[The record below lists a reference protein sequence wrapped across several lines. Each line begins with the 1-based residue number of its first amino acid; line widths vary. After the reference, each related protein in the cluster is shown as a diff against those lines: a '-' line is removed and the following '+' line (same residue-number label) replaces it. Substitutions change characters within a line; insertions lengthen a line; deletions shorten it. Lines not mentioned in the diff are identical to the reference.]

1 MTIFLQVNEVVKD
14 FYLPLSKLKK
24 VKEIFAEEMR
34 LGLEANPPRKSVF
47 YMCNT
52 FVTEFPDGS
61 EEGDI
66 LSMDLGGSNLRILL
80 ARLKPGKEPEYRVE
94 PYDIDI
100 KYRRGKPEVVNI
112 MLTSFSIKL
121 QQNKNHDL
129 IEIKIFL

>member
-1 MTIFLQVNEVVKD
+1 M
-14 FYLPLSKLKK
+14 
-24 VKEIFAEEMR
+24 FAEEMR
-34 LGLEANPPRKSVF
+34 LGLEANPRRKSVF

-112 MLTSFSIKL
+112 MLTSFSIKF
-121 QQNKNHDL
+121 QQKNM
-129 IEIKIFL
+129 I